1 MRSSF
6 VHLFA
11 ISVTLAGLAACGGTT
26 FTPGSSPDA
35 GSADDASGEDAS
47 PGHDSGGAVDTG
59 TGVDSGPD
67 CDALLTAMNAL
78 QAKAQACCATC
89 NIAQCYTAAPGL
101 CCPISV
107 SEPNSP
113 ATQAYE
119 AALTQYKQACPSEC
133 PAIACRKTPS
143 DICGSTG
150 ECE

>member
-6 VHLFA
+6 IHLFA
-11 ISVTLAGLAACGGTT
+11 TSVALAGLAACGGTT
-26 FTPGSSPDA
+26 FTPGTSPDA
-35 GSADDASGEDAS
+35 GPGDDASGEDAG
-47 PGHDSGGAVDTG
+47 PVPDSGGPVDTG

-67 CDALLTAMNAL
+67 CNVLLTDLNAL

-89 NIAQCYTAAPGL
+89 DIVQCYTAAPGL

-107 SEPNSP
+107 TEPNSP

-119 AALTQYKQACPSEC
+119 AALTRYKQACPSEC
-133 PAIACRKTPS
+133 PAIACLKTPS
-143 DICGSTG
+143 GICGSTG